1 MHILAGTIVLRFAY
15 NTNNMNTLEKF
26 FLGEGVHFAGWARLR
41 KHVLVACG
49 QRGLSYVGAG
59 VSEGENDVFP
69 FTLSSSRG
77 NSREMASSPDSL
89 RGHSSRSPPPLF
101 SRRDDMC
108 GSCFKATL

>member
-1 MHILAGTIVLRFAY
+1 M
-15 NTNNMNTLEKF
+15 
-26 FLGEGVHFAGWARLR
+26 
-41 KHVLVACG
+41 LVACG

-89 RGHSSRSPPPLF
+89 RAHSRESDSRSPPPLF
-101 SRRDDMC
+101 SRWDDMC
-108 GSCFKATL
+108 GSCFKRTL